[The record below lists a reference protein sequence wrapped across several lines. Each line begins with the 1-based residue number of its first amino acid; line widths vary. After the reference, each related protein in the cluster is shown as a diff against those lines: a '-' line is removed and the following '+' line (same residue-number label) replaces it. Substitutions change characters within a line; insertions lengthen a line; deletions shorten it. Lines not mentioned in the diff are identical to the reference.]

1 MVEGTVMKIKVSALR
16 LRNVYQ
22 IYGMLRDLSK
32 DARRHFRALP
42 TKGLRNSIKT
52 LISLALMST
61 SLDRCIPLL
70 PYVLYGLVALEEGK
84 KIVGLAYLL
93 VPKSKSKA
101 HNATLGIVISE
112 GYRGKGIGTLL
123 TRAIKV
129 YAKALGLSK
138 ISLEVDSDNEP
149 AIKLYLKQG
158 FKIEGVLKCEER
170 VNDRLIDV
178 YRMGLLL
185 QC

>member
-1 MVEGTVMKIKVSALR
+1 MKIKMRALR
-16 LRNVYQ
+16 LRDVYQ
-22 IYGMLRDLSK
+22 TYCMLRDLSK
-32 DARRHFRALP
+32 EARRHFRALP

-61 SLDRCIPLL
+61 GLDRCIPLL
-70 PYVLYGLVALEEGK
+70 PYTLYGLVALEEE

-101 HNATLGIVISE
+101 HNATLGIVVSE

-129 YAKALGLSK
+129 YARALGSSK
-138 ISLEVDSDNEP
+138 ISLEVDSDNEI

-158 FKIEGVLKCEER
+158 FKIEGILKCEER
-170 VNDRLIDV
+170 VNDKLIDV

-185 QC
+185 QY